1 MSNLIP
7 NNQSSIVA
15 IILSGGAGRRFGGLD
30 KGLQNYKNKPLIEHV
45 IDALQGQVNSFILC
59 VNRNQESY
67 LKYGC
72 ALVEDIEHRAARV
85 EGASHDGVSFE
96 GASFNGASFNG
107 PMAGV
112 NAAADFIENSGL
124 GETASHV
131 LLCSCDSPALP
142 ENYVSRLL
150 EQLSGSGKS
159 VAVVNDGERRQNLHS
174 LIKIAALPSLAKYYS
189 AGGRAM
195 HRWYQEIGVVD
206 VDFSD
211 RPEAFL
217 NINSPEQLKQ
227 RIT

>member
-1 MSNLIP
+1 MSNPIP

-45 IDALQGQVNSFILC
+45 IDALQGQVDSFILC

-72 ALVEDIEHRAARV
+72 ALVEDIEHRPARV
-85 EGASHDGVSFE
+85 EGASH
-96 GASFNGASFNG
+96 NGASFNG

-112 NAAADFIENSGL
+112 NAAANFIENSGL

-142 ENYVSRLL
+142 ENYVCKLL

-159 VAVVNDGERRQNLHS
+159 IAVVHDGERRQNLHS
-174 LIKIAALPSLAKYYS
+174 LIKIAALPSLAKYYC

-195 HRWYQEIGVVD
+195 HRWYQEVGVVD

>member
-1 MSNLIP
+1 MSNPIP

-30 KGLQNYKNKPLIEHV
+30 KGLQHYKNKPLIEHV
-45 IDALQGQVNSFILC
+45 IDALQGQVDSFILC

-72 ALVEDIEHRAARV
+72 ALVEDIEHRAASV
-85 EGASHDGVSFE
+85 EGTSHNGP
-96 GASFNGASFNG
+96 SFNGASYNG

-112 NAAADFIENSGL
+112 NAAANFIENSGL
-124 GETASHV
+124 GVTASHV

-142 ENYVSRLL
+142 ENYVSKLL

-159 VAVVNDGERRQNLHS
+159 IAVVHDGERRQNLHS
-174 LIKIAALPSLAKYYS
+174 LIKIAALPSLAKYYC

-195 HRWYQEIGVVD
+195 HRWYQEVGVVD

-227 RIT
+227 RII